1 MKTNNIVKR
10 YIQLALVVASAGVI
24 YPIAYLKNNYQETLL
39 SVYNLSIQDLNTI
52 FMALGIISV
61 IIYFPSGLLC
71 DKFSCKK
78 LLIISLAGTAAGGF
92 WFATVPEFK
101 GIVAIYMMWGIFS
114 ILTFWSAHMKLIKL
128 LARPEEQGRFFG
140 ILDGGRGLIEAVL
153 GVIAVAI
160 FAKLM
165 GTNPGAADQRSAM
178 VALVYLYTI
187 AIVVVMILII
197 FFMDNDKDP
206 KGLFSTGSY
215 QRTVVR
221 FSDFKEIVKNKSI
234 FVLSGIIFTAYMLTW
249 TLYYFSGFLQTNVGI
264 DAVTVGIVMTVVLW
278 LRPVGGIVGGF
289 IGDKFGRAK
298 TIFIVLLCAS
308 IGLIVVAM
316 MPVTSGNALFITI
329 ILILSFFI
337 YAVRGTYWSLMDDCR
352 INPNVIGT
360 TMGFTA
366 LLGYLPDIVTPYF
379 NTYMFNHYGPNGGY
393 NAYFIGSAVVG
404 IVGVVLIAV
413 FIKITKKKKQI
424 SVSEE

>member
-1 MKTNNIVKR
+1 MKAKKDSIIRR
-10 YIQLALVVASAGVI
+10 YIQLALVVSSAGVI

-61 IIYFPSGLLC
+61 ITYFPSGLLC

-92 WFATVPEFK
+92 WFATVPGF
-101 GIVAIYMMWGIFS
+101 GGVVAIYMLWGIFS

-153 GVIAVAI
+153 GVIAVAM
-160 FAKLM
+160 FANLM
-165 GTNPGAADQRSAM
+165 GSNPGAAEQRSAM

-187 AIVVVMILII
+187 AIVVVMVLIVL
-197 FFMDNDKDP
+197 FMDDDKNP
-206 KGLFSTGSY
+206 EGMFSTGTYEKSVI
-215 QRTVVR
+215 RL
-221 FSDFKEIVKNKSI
+221 SDCKELVKNKSI

-264 DAVTVGIVMTVVLW
+264 DAVTVGIVMTAVLW
-278 LRPVGGIVGGF
+278 LRPVGGFVGGF
-289 IGDKFGRAK
+289 LGDKFGRAK
-298 TIFIVLLCAS
+298 TIFTVLLCAS
-308 IGLIVVAM
+308 IGLVVVSM
-316 MPVTSGNALFITI
+316 MPVASGNTLFMVI

-337 YAVRGTYWSLMDDCR
+337 YAVRGTYWSLMDDCKV
-352 INPNVIGT
+352 NPKIIGT

-379 NTYMFNHYGPNGGY
+379 NTFMFNHYGPNGGY
-393 NAYFIGSAVVG
+393 NAYFFGSAVVC
-404 IVGVVLIAV
+404 IAGVAFIAV
-413 FIKITKKKKQI
+413 FMKMTKGNK
-424 SVSEE
+424 EA

>member
-1 MKTNNIVKR
+1 MKAKKDSIIRR
-10 YIQLALVVASAGVI
+10 YIQLALVVSSAGVI

-61 IIYFPSGLLC
+61 ITYFPSGLLC

-92 WFATVPEFK
+92 WFATVPGF
-101 GIVAIYMMWGIFS
+101 GGVVAIYMLWGIFS

-128 LARPEEQGRFFG
+128 LARPEEQGRFCG

-153 GVIAVAI
+153 GVIAVAM
-160 FAKLM
+160 FANLM
-165 GTNPGAADQRSAM
+165 GSNPGAAEQRSAM

-187 AIVVVMILII
+187 AIVVVMVLIVL
-197 FFMDNDKDP
+197 FMDDDKNP
-206 KGLFSTGSY
+206 EGMFSTGTYEKSVI
-215 QRTVVR
+215 RL
-221 FSDFKEIVKNKSI
+221 SDCKELVKNKSI

-264 DAVTVGIVMTVVLW
+264 DAVTVGIVMTAVLW
-278 LRPVGGIVGGF
+278 LRPVGGFVGGF
-289 IGDKFGRAK
+289 LGDKFGRAK
-298 TIFIVLLCAS
+298 TIFTVLLCAS
-308 IGLIVVAM
+308 IGLVVVSM
-316 MPVTSGNALFITI
+316 MPVASGNTLFMVI

-337 YAVRGTYWSLMDDCR
+337 YAVRGTYWSLMDDCKV
-352 INPNVIGT
+352 NPKIIGT

-379 NTYMFNHYGPNGGY
+379 NTFMFNHYGPNGGY
-393 NAYFIGSAVVG
+393 NAYFVGSAVVG
-404 IVGVVLIAV
+404 IAGVAFIAV
-413 FIKITKKKKQI
+413 FMKMTKGNK
-424 SVSEE
+424 EA

>member
-1 MKTNNIVKR
+1 MVS
-10 YIQLALVVASAGVI
+10 SAGVI

-61 IIYFPSGLLC
+61 ITYFPSGLLC

-92 WFATVPEFK
+92 WFATVPGF
-101 GIVAIYMMWGIFS
+101 GGVVAIYMLWGIFS

-153 GVIAVAI
+153 GVIAVAM
-160 FAKLM
+160 FANLM
-165 GTNPGAADQRSAM
+165 GSNPGAAEQRSAM

-187 AIVVVMILII
+187 AIVVVMVLIVL
-197 FFMDNDKDP
+197 FMDDDKNP
-206 KGLFSTGSY
+206 EGMFSTGTYEKSVI
-215 QRTVVR
+215 RL
-221 FSDFKEIVKNKSI
+221 SDCKELVKNKSI

-264 DAVTVGIVMTVVLW
+264 DAVTVGIVMTAVLW
-278 LRPVGGIVGGF
+278 LRPVGGFVGGF
-289 IGDKFGRAK
+289 LGDKFGRAK
-298 TIFIVLLCAS
+298 TIFTVLLCAS
-308 IGLIVVAM
+308 IGLVVVSM
-316 MPVTSGNALFITI
+316 MPVASGNTLFMVI

-337 YAVRGTYWSLMDDCR
+337 YAVRGTYWSLMDDCKV
-352 INPNVIGT
+352 NPKIIGT

-379 NTYMFNHYGPNGGY
+379 NTFMFNHYGPNGGY
-393 NAYFIGSAVVG
+393 NAYFVGSAVVG
-404 IVGVVLIAV
+404 IAGVAFIAV
-413 FIKITKKKKQI
+413 FMKMTKGNK
-424 SVSEE
+424 EA

>member
-1 MKTNNIVKR
+1 MKAKKDSIIRR
-10 YIQLALVVASAGVI
+10 YIQLALVVSSAGVI

-61 IIYFPSGLLC
+61 ITYFPSGLLC

-92 WFATVPEFK
+92 WFATVPGF
-101 GIVAIYMMWGIFS
+101 GGVVAIYMLWGIFS

-153 GVIAVAI
+153 GVIAVAM
-160 FAKLM
+160 FANLM
-165 GTNPGAADQRSAM
+165 GSNPGAAEQRSAM

-187 AIVVVMILII
+187 AIVVVMVLIVL
-197 FFMDNDKDP
+197 FMDDDKNP
-206 KGLFSTGSY
+206 EGMFSTGTYEKSVI
-215 QRTVVR
+215 RL
-221 FSDFKEIVKNKSI
+221 SDCKELVKNKSI

-264 DAVTVGIVMTVVLW
+264 DAVTVGIVMTAVLW
-278 LRPVGGIVGGF
+278 LRPVGGFVGGF
-289 IGDKFGRAK
+289 LGDKFGRAK
-298 TIFIVLLCAS
+298 TIFTVLLCAS
-308 IGLIVVAM
+308 IGLVVVSM
-316 MPVTSGNALFITI
+316 MLVASGNTLFMVI

-337 YAVRGTYWSLMDDCR
+337 YAVRGTYWSLMDDCKV
-352 INPNVIGT
+352 NPKIIGT

-379 NTYMFNHYGPNGGY
+379 NTFMFNHYGPNGGY
-393 NAYFIGSAVVG
+393 NAYFVGSAVVG
-404 IVGVVLIAV
+404 IAGVAFIAV
-413 FIKITKKKKQI
+413 FMKMTKGNK
-424 SVSEE
+424 EA

>member
-1 MKTNNIVKR
+1 MKAKKDSIIRR
-10 YIQLALVVASAGVI
+10 YIQLALVVSSAGVI

-61 IIYFPSGLLC
+61 ITYFPSGLLC

-92 WFATVPEFK
+92 WFATVPGF
-101 GIVAIYMMWGIFS
+101 GGVVAIYMLWGIFS

-153 GVIAVAI
+153 GVIAVAM
-160 FAKLM
+160 FANLM
-165 GTNPGAADQRSAM
+165 GSNPGAAEQRSAM

-187 AIVVVMILII
+187 AIVVVMVLIVL
-197 FFMDNDKDP
+197 FMDDDKNP
-206 KGLFSTGSY
+206 EGMFSTGTYEKSVI
-215 QRTVVR
+215 RL
-221 FSDFKEIVKNKSI
+221 SDCKELVKNKSI

-264 DAVTVGIVMTVVLW
+264 DAVTVGIVMTAVLW
-278 LRPVGGIVGGF
+278 LRPVGGFVGGF
-289 IGDKFGRAK
+289 LGDKFGRAK
-298 TIFIVLLCAS
+298 TIFTVLLCAS
-308 IGLIVVAM
+308 IGLVVVSM
-316 MPVTSGNALFITI
+316 MPVASGNTLFMVI

-337 YAVRGTYWSLMDDCR
+337 YAVRGTYWSLMDDCKV
-352 INPNVIGT
+352 NPKIIGT

-379 NTYMFNHYGPNGGY
+379 NTFMFNHYGPNGGY
-393 NAYFIGSAVVG
+393 NAYFVGSAVVG
-404 IVGVVLIAV
+404 IAGVAFIAV
-413 FIKITKKKKQI
+413 FMKMTKGNK
-424 SVSEE
+424 EA

>member
-1 MKTNNIVKR
+1 MKAKKDSIIRR
-10 YIQLALVVASAGVI
+10 YIQLALVVSSAGVI

-61 IIYFPSGLLC
+61 ITYFPSGLLC

-78 LLIISLAGTAAGGF
+78 LLIISLTGTAAGGF
-92 WFATVPEFK
+92 WFATVPGF
-101 GIVAIYMMWGIFS
+101 GGVVAIYMLWGIFS

-153 GVIAVAI
+153 GVIAVAM
-160 FAKLM
+160 FANLM
-165 GTNPGAADQRSAM
+165 GSNPGAAEQRSAM

-187 AIVVVMILII
+187 AIVVVMVLIVL
-197 FFMDNDKDP
+197 FMDDDKNP
-206 KGLFSTGSY
+206 EGMFSTGTYEKSVI
-215 QRTVVR
+215 RL
-221 FSDFKEIVKNKSI
+221 SDCKELVKNKSI

-264 DAVTVGIVMTVVLW
+264 DAVTVGIVMTAVLW
-278 LRPVGGIVGGF
+278 LRPVGGFVGGF
-289 IGDKFGRAK
+289 LGDKFGRAK
-298 TIFIVLLCAS
+298 TIFTVLLCAS
-308 IGLIVVAM
+308 IGLVVVSM
-316 MPVTSGNALFITI
+316 MPVASGNTLFMVI

-337 YAVRGTYWSLMDDCR
+337 YAVRGTYWSLMDDCKV
-352 INPNVIGT
+352 NPKIIGT

-379 NTYMFNHYGPNGGY
+379 NTFMFNHYGPNGGY
-393 NAYFIGSAVVG
+393 NAYFVGSAVVG
-404 IVGVVLIAV
+404 IAGVAFIAV
-413 FIKITKKKKQI
+413 FMKMTKGNK
-424 SVSEE
+424 EA

>member
-1 MKTNNIVKR
+1 MKAKKDSIIRR
-10 YIQLALVVASAGVI
+10 YIQLALVVSSAGVI

-61 IIYFPSGLLC
+61 ITYFPSGLLC

-92 WFATVPEFK
+92 WFATVPGF
-101 GIVAIYMMWGIFS
+101 GGVVAIYMLWGIFS

-153 GVIAVAI
+153 GVIAVAM
-160 FAKLM
+160 FANLM
-165 GTNPGAADQRSAM
+165 GSNPGAAEQRSAM

-187 AIVVVMILII
+187 AIVVVMVLIVL
-197 FFMDNDKDP
+197 FMDDDKNP
-206 KGLFSTGSY
+206 EGMFSTGTYEKSVI
-215 QRTVVR
+215 RL
-221 FSDFKEIVKNKSI
+221 SDCKELVKNKSI

-264 DAVTVGIVMTVVLW
+264 DAVTVGIVMTAVLW
-278 LRPVGGIVGGF
+278 LRPVGGFVGGF
-289 IGDKFGRAK
+289 LGDKFGRAK
-298 TIFIVLLCAS
+298 TIFTVLLCAS
-308 IGLIVVAM
+308 IGLVVVSM
-316 MPVTSGNALFITI
+316 MPVASGNTLFMVI

-337 YAVRGTYWSLMDDCR
+337 YAVRGTYWSLMDDCKV
-352 INPNVIGT
+352 NPKIIGT

-379 NTYMFNHYGPNGGY
+379 NTFMFNHYGPNGGY
-393 NAYFIGSAVVG
+393 NAYFVGSAVVG
-404 IVGVVLIAV
+404 IASVAFIAV
-413 FIKITKKKKQI
+413 FMKMTKGNK
-424 SVSEE
+424 EA

>member
-1 MKTNNIVKR
+1 MKAKKDSIIRR
-10 YIQLALVVASAGVI
+10 YIQLALVVSSAGVI

-61 IIYFPSGLLC
+61 ITYFLSGLLC

-92 WFATVPEFK
+92 WFATVPGF
-101 GIVAIYMMWGIFS
+101 GGVVAIYMLWGIFS

-153 GVIAVAI
+153 GVIAVAM
-160 FAKLM
+160 FANLM
-165 GTNPGAADQRSAM
+165 GSNPGAAEQRSAM

-187 AIVVVMILII
+187 AIVVVMVLIVL
-197 FFMDNDKDP
+197 FMDDDKNP
-206 KGLFSTGSY
+206 EGMFSTGTYEKSVI
-215 QRTVVR
+215 RL
-221 FSDFKEIVKNKSI
+221 SDCKELVKNKSI

-264 DAVTVGIVMTVVLW
+264 DAVTVGIVMTAVLW
-278 LRPVGGIVGGF
+278 LRPVGGFVGGF
-289 IGDKFGRAK
+289 LGDKFGRAK
-298 TIFIVLLCAS
+298 TIFTVLLCAS
-308 IGLIVVAM
+308 IGLVVVSM
-316 MPVTSGNALFITI
+316 MPVASGNTLFMVI

-337 YAVRGTYWSLMDDCR
+337 YAVRGTYWSLMDDCKV
-352 INPNVIGT
+352 NPKIIGT

-379 NTYMFNHYGPNGGY
+379 NTFMFNHYGPNGGY
-393 NAYFIGSAVVG
+393 NAYFVGSAVVG
-404 IVGVVLIAV
+404 IAGVAFIAV
-413 FIKITKKKKQI
+413 FMKMTKGNK
-424 SVSEE
+424 EA